1 MSDTDSFIEEVTEE
15 VRREKLFKM
24 VKRYGWIAVLLVVLL
39 VGGATW
45 NELRKASEREAAQ
58 NFGDAII
65 AALSPEDRL
74 ERADALT
81 ALEAPTPGADAML
94 KLLTAAE
101 LGADNPS
108 EAAEKL
114 LTLSDRV
121 DIPQVYRQ
129 VATLKA
135 MMIPDAGL
143 DPADRRKRLEDL
155 AQASGLL
162 RLLAQEQI
170 AMLEIEQGDTEA
182 ALTRLL
188 DLYADAEASQGLRE
202 RASGV
207 IVALGGDLTE

>member
-114 LTLSDRV
+114 LTLSDRA
-121 DIPQVYRQ
+121 DIPLVYRQ

-143 DPADRRKRLEDL
+143 DPADRRQRLEDL

>member
-114 LTLSDRV
+114 LTLSDRA

-143 DPADRRKRLEDL
+143 DPADRRQRLEDL

>member
-58 NFGDAII
+58 NIGDAII

-114 LTLSDRV
+114 LTLSDRA

-143 DPADRRKRLEDL
+143 DPADRRQRLEDL

-202 RASGV
+202 RASGG

>member
-114 LTLSDRV
+114 LTLSDRA

-143 DPADRRKRLEDL
+143 DPADRRQRLEDL

-170 AMLEIEQGDTEA
+170 AMLEIEQGDPEA
-182 ALTRLL
+182 ALTRQL
-188 DLYADAEASQGLRE
+188 DLYADPEASPGLRE

>member
-65 AALSPEDRL
+65 AALGPEDRL

-114 LTLSDRV
+114 LTLSDRA

-143 DPADRRKRLEDL
+143 DPADRRQRLEDL

>member
-114 LTLSDRV
+114 LTLSDRA

>member
-114 LTLSDRV
+114 LTLSDRA

-143 DPADRRKRLEDL
+143 DPADRRQRLEAL